1 MILLTGSNGF
11 VGTALMQRMAE
22 LGRAGEIKA
31 VVRDPMS
38 TLAPNGSASVVIKS
52 IDADTDWQQALVNVE
67 VVIHCAARV
76 HVMRDQSN
84 DPLSAFRAVNVGGTL
99 KLAQAAA
106 AAGVKRFIFISSVKV
121 NGESTLPGACFR
133 VEDEMAPLDAYG
145 VSKMEAELG
154 LHEMAER
161 SGLEVVIVRPPLI
174 YGAGV
179 KANFARLAKLASKG
193 WPLPLGA
200 VHNARS
206 LLYVKNLVD
215 FLILC
220 THHPKAA
227 NEKFLLSD
235 GQDVSTTRL
244 LQTLALAQKA
254 RSRLLPVPLLLLKAS
269 MLMLGKA
276 DMAQRLLGNLQVDS
290 TKARD
295 LLDWTPSYNFDAAV
309 QDMFKP

>member
-11 VGTALMQRMAE
+11 VGSALMQRMQA
-22 LGRAGEIKA
+22 LGRASEIKA
-31 VVRDPMS
+31 VVRNP
-38 TLAPNGSASVVIKS
+38 TLNPLPNVAESVVIKN
-52 IDADTDWQQALVNVE
+52 IEADTDWRHALVNVD

-76 HVMRDQSN
+76 HVMRDLSA
-84 DPLSAFRAVNVGGTL
+84 DPLNAFRAVNVGGTL
-99 KLAQAAA
+99 KLAQEAA

-121 NGESTLPGACFR
+121 NGESTEPGACFKID
-133 VEDEMAPLDAYG
+133 DEMAPLDAYG
-145 VSKMEAELG
+145 VSKKEAELG
-154 LHEMAER
+154 LREIAAR
-161 SGLEVVIVRPPLI
+161 SGLEVVIIRPPLI

-179 KANFARLAKLASKG
+179 KANFARLVKLASTG
-193 WPLPLGA
+193 LPLPLGA

-227 NEKFLLSD
+227 NEQFLLSD
-235 GQDVSTTRL
+235 GEDVSTTRL
-244 LQTLALAQKA
+244 LETLAQAQKTA
-254 RSRLLPVPLLLLKAS
+254 SRLVPVPVALLKAAMRLS
-269 MLMLGKA
+269 GKA

-290 TKARD
+290 SKARA
-295 LLDWTPSYNFDAAV
+295 LLGWTPPYSFEAAV